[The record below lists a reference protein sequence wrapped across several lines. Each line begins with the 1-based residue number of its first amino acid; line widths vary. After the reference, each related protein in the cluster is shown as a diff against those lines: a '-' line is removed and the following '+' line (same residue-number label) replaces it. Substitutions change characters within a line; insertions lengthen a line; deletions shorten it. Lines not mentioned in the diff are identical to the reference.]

1 MWHEEGGLIMKKN
14 TKRAY
19 IILGVVCILFNVIA
33 FAVPTAKTATFWIAY
48 AFTVI
53 AFALQ
58 IGTWS
63 AVFKADDTL
72 KSKFLG
78 IPIIHIGI
86 VYLAFQL
93 IAFAVFMVFPLIPSW
108 ITVIACALI
117 LGISAICLLS
127 ADVAKDE
134 INRVEKKINQKVF
147 YIRELQA
154 DVEILAE
161 QEQNPEIKTSLTR
174 LAEKIRYSDPMSN
187 VALADL
193 EARIREKVTALRTT
207 DHKLEIITELDL
219 LLAERNR
226 KAKILK

>member
-1 MWHEEGGLIMKKN
+1 MKKN
-14 TKRAY
+14 TKLAY
-19 IILGVVCILFNVIA
+19 AVLGIVFILFNVIA
-33 FAVPTAKTATFWIAY
+33 FAVPTDKTITFWIAY
-48 AFTVI
+48 AFTVV

-58 IGTWS
+58 IGIWN
-63 AVFKADDTL
+63 AAFKATETL

-78 IPIIHIGI
+78 VPIIYVGI
-86 VYLAFQL
+86 VYLVLQL
-93 IAFAVFMVFPLIPSW
+93 IAFAVFMIFPLIPSW
-108 ITVIACALI
+108 IVVIACALV
-117 LGISAICLLS
+117 LGISVICLIS
-127 ADVAKDE
+127 ADVARDE
-134 INRVEKKINQKVF
+134 INRVEEKVNQKVF

-154 DVEILAE
+154 DVEMLAE
-161 QEQNPEIKTSLTR
+161 QEQNLEIKTSLTR

-207 DHKLEIITELDL
+207 DHKLEIIAELDL

>member
-1 MWHEEGGLIMKKN
+1 MKKN
-14 TKRAY
+14 TKLAY
-19 IILGVVCILFNVIA
+19 AVLGIVFILFNVIV
-33 FAVPTAKTATFWIAY
+33 FAVPTDKTITFWIAY
-48 AFTVI
+48 AFTVV

-58 IGTWS
+58 IGIWN
-63 AVFKADDTL
+63 AAFKATETL

-78 IPIIHIGI
+78 VPIIYVGI
-86 VYLAFQL
+86 VYLVLQL
-93 IAFAVFMVFPLIPSW
+93 IAFAVFMIFPLIPSW
-108 ITVIACALI
+108 IVVIACALV
-117 LGISAICLLS
+117 LGISAICLIS
-127 ADVAKDE
+127 ADVARDE
-134 INRVEKKINQKVF
+134 INRVEEKVNQKVF

-154 DVEILAE
+154 DVEMLAE

>member
-1 MWHEEGGLIMKKN
+1 MKKN
-14 TKRAY
+14 TKLAY
-19 IILGVVCILFNVIA
+19 AVLGIVFILFNVIV
-33 FAVPTAKTATFWIAY
+33 FAVPTDKTITFWIAY
-48 AFTVI
+48 AFTVV

-58 IGTWS
+58 IGIWN
-63 AVFKADDTL
+63 AAFKATETL

-78 IPIIHIGI
+78 VPIIYVGI
-86 VYLAFQL
+86 VYLVLQL
-93 IAFAVFMVFPLIPSW
+93 IAFAVFMIFPLIPSW
-108 ITVIACALI
+108 IVVIACALV
-117 LGISAICLLS
+117 LGISVICLIS
-127 ADVAKDE
+127 ADVARDE
-134 INRVEKKINQKVF
+134 INRVEEKVNQKVF

-154 DVEILAE
+154 DVEMLAE
-161 QEQNPEIKTSLTR
+161 QEQNLEIKTSLTR

-207 DHKLEIITELDL
+207 DHKLEIIAELDL

>member
-1 MWHEEGGLIMKKN
+1 MKKN
-14 TKRAY
+14 TKLAY
-19 IILGVVCILFNVIA
+19 AVLGIVFILFNVIV
-33 FAVPTAKTATFWIAY
+33 FAVPTDKTITFWIAY
-48 AFTVI
+48 AFTVV

-58 IGTWS
+58 IGIWN
-63 AVFKADDTL
+63 AAFKATETL

-78 IPIIHIGI
+78 VPIIYVGI
-86 VYLAFQL
+86 VYLVLQL
-93 IAFAVFMVFPLIPSW
+93 IAFAVFMIFPLIPSW
-108 ITVIACALI
+108 IVVIACALV
-117 LGISAICLLS
+117 LGISVICLIS
-127 ADVAKDE
+127 ADVARDE
-134 INRVEKKINQKVF
+134 INRVEEKVNQKGF

-154 DVEILAE
+154 DVEMLAE
-161 QEQNPEIKTSLTR
+161 QEQNLEIKTSLTR

-207 DHKLEIITELDL
+207 DHKLEIIAELDL

>member
-1 MWHEEGGLIMKKN
+1 MKKN
-14 TKRAY
+14 TKLAY
-19 IILGVVCILFNVIA
+19 AVLGIVFILFNVIV
-33 FAVPTAKTATFWIAY
+33 FAVPTDKTITFWIAY
-48 AFTVI
+48 AFTVV

-58 IGTWS
+58 IGIWN
-63 AVFKADDTL
+63 AAFKATETL

-78 IPIIHIGI
+78 VPIICVGI
-86 VYLAFQL
+86 VYLVLQL
-93 IAFAVFMVFPLIPSW
+93 IAFAVFMIFPLIPSW
-108 ITVIACALI
+108 IVVIACALV
-117 LGISAICLLS
+117 LGISAICLIS
-127 ADVAKDE
+127 ADVARDE
-134 INRVEKKINQKVF
+134 INRVEEKVNQKVF

-154 DVEILAE
+154 DVEMLAE

-187 VALADL
+187 IALADL

-219 LLAERNR
+219 LLAEWNR

>member
-1 MWHEEGGLIMKKN
+1 MDNG
-14 TKRAY
+14 
-19 IILGVVCILFNVIA
+19 
-33 FAVPTAKTATFWIAY
+33 
-48 AFTVI
+48 
-53 AFALQ
+53 
-58 IGTWS
+58 
-63 AVFKADDTL
+63 
-72 KSKFLG
+72 
-78 IPIIHIGI
+78 
-86 VYLAFQL
+86 YL
-93 IAFAVFMVFPLIPSW
+93 
-108 ITVIACALI
+108 CALI
-117 LGISAICLLS
+117 LGISTICLIS
-127 ADVAKDE
+127 SDVTRDE
-134 INRVEKKINQKVF
+134 INRVEEKVNQKVF

>member
-1 MWHEEGGLIMKKN
+1 MKKN

-19 IILGVVCILFNVIA
+19 IILGVVFILFNVIA

-117 LGISAICLLS
+117 LGISTICLIS
-127 ADVAKDE
+127 SDVTRDE
-134 INRVEKKINQKVF
+134 INRVEEKVNQKVF

>member
-1 MWHEEGGLIMKKN
+1 MKKN
-14 TKRAY
+14 TKLAY
-19 IILGVVCILFNVIA
+19 AVLGVVFILFNVIA
-33 FAVPTAKTATFWIAY
+33 FTVPTDKTITFWVAY
-48 AFTVI
+48 AFTVV

-58 IGTWS
+58 MGIWN
-63 AVFKADDTL
+63 AAFKAAETL

-78 IPIIHIGI
+78 VPIIYVGI
-86 VYLAFQL
+86 VYLVVQL
-93 IAFAVFMVFPLIPSW
+93 IAFVAFMVFPIIPSW
-108 ITVIACALI
+108 ITVIVCALI
-117 LGISAICLLS
+117 LGISAICLIS
-127 ADVAKDE
+127 ANVARDE
-134 INRVEKKINQKVF
+134 INRAEEKVNQKVF

-154 DVEILAE
+154 DVEMLAE